1 MSDGTTSN
9 RERGPE
15 SVPGDSLPR
24 SLNEQQAANV
34 THLETMVSYVLRFGV
49 LLSLTITFIGLVLLF
64 VADPSN
70 AIVRPT
76 GPGIPH
82 SPLAVL
88 TDLLRLKP
96 KAIIDT
102 GLILLIL
109 TPVFRVGV
117 TVVAFSFERDWQYA
131 AITLFVLA
139 VLVASFFLG
148 VVA

>member
-1 MSDGTTSN
+1 M
-9 RERGPE
+9 
-15 SVPGDSLPR
+15 
-24 SLNEQQAANV
+24 
-34 THLETMVSYVLRFGV
+34 
-49 LLSLTITFIGLVLLF
+49 LLF

-76 GPGIPH
+76 GSGIPH